1 MPADPLGFLSSYT
14 HHTGMQREVAELCAR
29 LAQTLAE
36 VLPPGHETAAGFRK
50 LLEAKDC
57 FVRATINLPQ
67 PPELANEWG
76 GNR

>member
-1 MPADPLGFLSSYT
+1 MAQDPLGYLSAYT
-14 HHTGMQREVAELCAR
+14 HHTGMQREIAEMFAR
-29 LAQTLAE
+29 LAQSLAA

-57 FVRATINLPQ
+57 CVRATISLP
-67 PPELANEWG
+67 PDMANEWG